1 MKTNRSKT
9 MNLKD
14 INHNFKDAIKNGT
27 DTHGKL
33 YPYDVATFLEICHKT
48 LQQYIKYANS
58 QLDDGDAS
66 HITSAELEKINSVF
80 KELYDNFFPMAHT
93 NSPLSELHIINT
105 EEAKRMKYLYEHI
118 SRFLVDFR
126 QIDQEIS
133 EILPKI
139 VNP

>member
-1 MKTNRSKT
+1 

-14 INHNFKDAIKNGT
+14 INLNFKDAIENGT

-48 LQQYIKYANS
+48 LQHYIRHANS
-58 QLDDGDAS
+58 QIDDDAS

-80 KELYDNFFPMAHT
+80 KELYENFFPMAHT

-105 EEAKRMKYLYEHI
+105 EKAKRMKYLYEHI
-118 SRFLVDFR
+118 SRCIDDFR
-126 QIDQEIS
+126 QIDEQIS